1 VDRHRAHVDA
11 LVKDVLEQPGTVAPE
26 LRRAAKGNRAAD
38 LPPELVAYVDK
49 VERHAYKVTD
59 EDVAALKEAG
69 YSEDQLFEIT
79 IAAAVGAAMR
89 RLEAGLA
96 PLGKRTG

>member
-1 VDRHRAHVDA
+1 VDRHRAHFDA
-11 LVKDVLEQPGTVAPE
+11 LIKDVLEQPGTAEPA
-26 LRRAAKGNRAAD
+26 LRRAASQNRAAE

-59 EDVAALKEAG
+59 EEVAALKASG

-79 IAAAVGAAMR
+79 VAAAVGAALR

-96 PLGKRTG
+96 PLRKVR